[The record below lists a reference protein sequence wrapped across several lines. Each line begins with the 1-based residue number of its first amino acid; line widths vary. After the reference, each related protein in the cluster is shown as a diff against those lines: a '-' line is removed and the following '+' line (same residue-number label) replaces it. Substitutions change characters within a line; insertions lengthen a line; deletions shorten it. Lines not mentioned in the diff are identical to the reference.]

1 MNLESLP
8 KYYSLKSPKLSD
20 EAVATSSEALT
31 ITDVMA
37 AQGMVQSKAPLGF
50 ALFLGK
56 MGIQDPQP
64 AIDALVNYGMAL
76 NNPVLKKLSEKSR
89 SEIVRV
95 LAEFAYADYSRS
107 AASKAKCTHC
117 GGSGVL
123 HVIRDVVKHPGV
135 KGVEATIK
143 REEVEE
149 ICRHC
154 NGKGEISTACTDCK
168 GRGIAVD
175 EKRSKLHGFPVMKLC
190 GRCNGNRYS
199 RVPTTLA
206 RVIVEKYVPDLTNYQ
221 WYSGYADVINLLVT
235 KCWQE
240 EAYAEKKIREVTR

>member
-8 KYYSLKSPKLSD
+8 KYYSPKSPKLND

-56 MGIQDPQP
+56 MGIQGPQP
-64 AIDALVNYGMAL
+64 AIDALVDYAMAL

-89 SEIVRV
+89 LEIVQV
-95 LAEFAYADYSRS
+95 LVKFAYADYSRS
-107 AASKAKCTHC
+107 AASKAACSHC
-117 GGSGVL
+117 GGSGIRRVM
-123 HVIRDVVKHPGV
+123 RDVVKHPGV
-135 KGVEATIK
+135 KGVAPTIK

-149 ICRHC
+149 MCQHC
-154 NGKGEISTACTDCK
+154 KGKGEISTACTDCK
-168 GRGIAVD
+168 GRGVAVD
-175 EKRSKLHGFPVMKLC
+175 EKRSKLHGVPVMKIC
-190 GRCNGNRYS
+190 SRCNGNRYS

-206 RVIVEKYVPDLTNYQ
+206 RSIVEKYVPDLTNYQ

-240 EAYAEKKIREVTR
+240 EAYAEIKIREVTR